1 MEETTSACAALC
13 LPAELTIY
21 TVGELHPQWLGWLA
35 MNEPGAA
42 VQGEAVEQVDSA
54 GLQLLI
60 ALDRAVAERGRQLA
74 VHAPSNA
81 LRHGF
86 RDLGLPH
93 WLDQRAAE
101 AAA

>member
-1 MEETTSACAALC
+1 MEETTSACAALS

-35 MNEPGAA
+35 MNEPGAT
-42 VQGEAVEQVDSA
+42 VQGEAVEQIDSA

-60 ALDRAVAERGRQLA
+60 ALDRALAGRGRHLA
-74 VHAPSNA
+74 VHAPSSA

-93 WLDQRAAE
+93 WLDQHAAE

>member
-35 MNEPGAA
+35 LNEPGAM

-54 GLQLLI
+54 GLQLLV
-60 ALDRAVAERGRQLA
+60 ALDRAVAERGRHLA
-74 VHAPSNA
+74 VQSPSTV
-81 LRHGF
+81 LRQGF
-86 RDLGLPH
+86 RDLGLAD
-93 WLDQRAAE
+93 WLDQHAAE
-101 AAA
+101 ATS